1 MMLRSVVCSA
11 ADLST
16 GPALSGVYWSVAV
29 QSSLALL
36 IALLAAVLNSR
47 GMRALA
53 DLEIGLAAR
62 SEANRA
68 WTVRPM
74 VPWEVWGI
82 AGVSCVAVLTASAV
96 AWQATGSW
104 LAWDGGCTDWWRDR
118 VAGVVAG
125 IAAGAA
131 VFVLL
136 DDLRHHGVTL
146 QPVAICFGAAVLWRW
161 LGGSFAEAG
170 EAAVAGVA
178 AGMAFAVLNAGLGV
192 FRIAFGNGDWA
203 LLAGAGAWVGAD
215 VWGWIVFLA
224 VSTVITVGLLA
235 GTRGRETPACPAIF
249 VATVTVLVLR

>member
-1 MMLRSVVCSA
+1 MMLRGAVCSVA
-11 ADLST
+11 RLST
-16 GPALSGVYWSVAV
+16 EPALSGVYWSVAV
-29 QSSLALL
+29 QASLALL

-62 SEANRA
+62 SEANRG

-74 VPWEVWGI
+74 VAWEVWGI
-82 AGVSCVAVLTASAV
+82 AGVSCVAVLTATAV
-96 AWQATGSW
+96 AWQVTGSW
-104 LAWDGGCTDWWRDR
+104 TAWDGGCSDWWRDR
-118 VAGVVAG
+118 VAGVLAG

-170 EAAVAGVA
+170 EAAVAGVT
-178 AGMAFAVLNAGLGV
+178 AGMAFAAINAGLGV
-192 FRIAFGNGDWA
+192 LRIGFGNGDWA
-203 LLAGAGAWVGAD
+203 LLAAAGAWVGAD
-215 VWGWIVFLA
+215 GWGWIVFLV
-224 VSTVITVGLLA
+224 VSTVITLGVLT
-235 GTRGRETPACPAIF
+235 GTRGRESPACPAIF
-249 VATVTVLVLR
+249 VATVAALVLC